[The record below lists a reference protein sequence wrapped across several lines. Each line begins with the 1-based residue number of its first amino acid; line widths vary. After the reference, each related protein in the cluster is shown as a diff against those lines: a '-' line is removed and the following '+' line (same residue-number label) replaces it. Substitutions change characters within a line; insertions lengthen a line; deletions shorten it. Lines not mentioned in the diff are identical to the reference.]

1 MAKQS
6 RRAILL
12 TVVNFLGD
20 LKMSANYSE
29 VVLSVKSAV
38 DLDNKTQNKWVK
50 AGESVAE
57 FYQSAKAIEEV
68 KAQFIADAILPALDK
83 KHAQALAV
91 DLPRKGSKDFN
102 EKIAMDVSYSDKW
115 ELANQAKKDA
125 RSTCDTYFKR
135 VLKYAF
141 PPEKKEGSKKSFAEK
156 ITALI
161 EEGGKIKE
169 CDFDLVKVM
178 GFLVQAEKITKIKI

>member
-1 MAKQS
+1 VFIKG
-6 RRAILL
+6 
-12 TVVNFLGD
+12 V

-29 VVLSVKSAV
+29 VVVSVKSAV

-57 FYQSAKAIEEV
+57 FFQSVKALEEV

-83 KHAQALAV
+83 KHGQALAV
-91 DLPRKGSKDFN
+91 DILRKGSKDFN
-102 EKIAMDVSYSDKW
+102 EKSAMDSGYVDKW
-115 ELANQAKKDA
+115 EMANQAKKDA
-125 RSTCDTYFKR
+125 RATCDTYFKR

-141 PPEKKEGSKKSFAEK
+141 PKPISESSKKSFAEK

-161 EEGGKIKE
+161 AEGGKIKE

-178 GFLVQAEKITKIKI
+178 GFLIQAEKITKIKI

>member
-1 MAKQS
+1 
-6 RRAILL
+6 
-12 TVVNFLGD
+12 
-20 LKMSANYSE
+20 MSANYSE
-29 VVLSVKSAV
+29 VVVSVKSAIKV
-38 DLDNKTQNKWVK
+38 DSDTQNKWVK

-57 FYQSAKAIEEV
+57 FFQSAKALEEV
-68 KAQFIADAILPALDK
+68 KAQFIADAILPAIDK
-83 KHAQALAV
+83 RYAQALAV
-91 DLPRKGSKDFN
+91 DIPRKGSKDFN

-115 ELANQAKKDA
+115 EIANQAKKDA
-125 RSTCDTYFKR
+125 RATCDTYFKR

-141 PPEKKEGSKKSFAEK
+141 PPEKKESNKKTFAEK

-178 GFLVQAEKITKIKI
+178 GFLVQAEKVAKIKI

>member
-1 MAKQS
+1 MSEIAKYTEVVTATKT
-6 RRAILL
+6 AIKA
-12 TVVNFLGD
+12 D
-20 LKMSANYSE
+20 SE
-29 VVLSVKSAV
+29 VG
-38 DLDNKTQNKWVK
+38 NKWVK
-50 AGESVAE
+50 AGESVSSY
-57 FYQSAKAIEEV
+57 FTTQKALEEV

-83 KHAQALAV
+83 KHSEALGK
-91 DLPRKGSKDFN
+91 DLPRKGSKEFIEHTQKDSGY
-102 EKIAMDVSYSDKW
+102 ADKW

-125 RSTCDTYFKR
+125 RATCDTYFKR

-141 PPEKKEGSKKSFAEK
+141 PPEKKESNKKSFVEK

-178 GFLVQAEKITKIKI
+178 GFLVQAEKVAKIKI

>member
-1 MAKQS
+1 
-6 RRAILL
+6 
-12 TVVNFLGD
+12 
-20 LKMSANYSE
+20 MSANYSE
-29 VVLSVKSAV
+29 VVVSVKSAIKV
-38 DLDNKTQNKWVK
+38 DSDTQNKWVK

-57 FYQSAKAIEEV
+57 FFQSVKALEEV

-83 KHAQALAV
+83 KHGQALAV
-91 DLPRKGSKDFN
+91 DIPRKGSKEYIEHTQKD
-102 EKIAMDVSYSDKW
+102 ISYVDKW
-115 ELANQAKKDA
+115 EVANQAKKDA
-125 RSTCDTYFKR
+125 RATCDTYFKR

-141 PPEKKEGSKKSFAEK
+141 PKPVSESSKKSFAEK

>member
-1 MAKQS
+1 MSEIAKYTEVVTATKT
-6 RRAILL
+6 AIKA
-12 TVVNFLGD
+12 D
-20 LKMSANYSE
+20 SE
-29 VVLSVKSAV
+29 VG
-38 DLDNKTQNKWVK
+38 NKWVK
-50 AGESVAE
+50 AGESVSSY
-57 FYQSAKAIEEV
+57 FTTQKALEEV

-83 KHAQALAV
+83 KHSEALGK
-91 DLPRKGSKDFN
+91 DLPRKGSKEFN
-102 EKIAMDVSYSDKW
+102 DKCSTDANYSDKW
-115 ELANQAKKDA
+115 EVANQAKKDA

-141 PPEKKEGSKKSFAEK
+141 PPEKKESNKKTFAEK

-178 GFLVQAEKITKIKI
+178 GFLVQAEKVAKIKI